1 MVPDAEKL
9 DSVYLSNK
17 QMLKSYPGKNRT
29 YDICKNGYMLF
40 TFDDNDLECF
50 FCHSPCYKDL
60 NNTQAAATMDY
71 LPLSEQ
77 LEAML
82 LSKKYRDTFQ
92 QTYERE
98 EDDIY
103 YTDIFD
109 GQQFK
114 QHEHLFPGKF
124 DTACALYVDGF
135 SPFKK
140 RGLNGAVSMTIV
152 HIIILNLPSSERY
165 KLHNMLTCCIIP
177 GPLKPRST
185 HSFLAPLF
193 DELASLSTN
202 GMIIKMDGEP
212 DIHLHLNLLLATRD
226 FPGIAD
232 MVFHSGHSS
241 VFGCHICR
249 IESSSQLSPNGLGN
263 DQYFPGG
270 IGLEMER
277 TLEEFQGKL
286 RDYGIY
292 DGTPFGVLPSFKNA
306 FFMGCDE
313 MHLLQNISRQLI
325 DMFNTM
331 GNSWDIWDIWDIWD
345 KTFFTKKE
353 KESKYLSVF
362 CNGG

>member
-1 MVPDAEKL
+1 MQNNLLSIISIDAEKL

-77 LEAML
+77 LGAML
-82 LSKKYRDTFQ
+82 LSKEYRDMFQ
-92 QTYERE
+92 QTYEKE

-152 HIIILNLPSSERY
+152 HIIILNLPSSER
-165 KLHNMLTCCIIP
+165 
-177 GPLKPRST
+177 
-185 HSFLAPLF
+185 
-193 DELASLSTN
+193 
-202 GMIIKMDGEP
+202 
-212 DIHLHLNLLLATRD
+212 
-226 FPGIAD
+226 
-232 MVFHSGHSS
+232 
-241 VFGCHICR
+241 
-249 IESSSQLSPNGLGN
+249 
-263 DQYFPGG
+263 
-270 IGLEMER
+270 
-277 TLEEFQGKL
+277 
-286 RDYGIY
+286 
-292 DGTPFGVLPSFKNA
+292 
-306 FFMGCDE
+306 
-313 MHLLQNISRQLI
+313 
-325 DMFNTM
+325 
-331 GNSWDIWDIWDIWD
+331 
-345 KTFFTKKE
+345 
-353 KESKYLSVF
+353 
-362 CNGG
+362 